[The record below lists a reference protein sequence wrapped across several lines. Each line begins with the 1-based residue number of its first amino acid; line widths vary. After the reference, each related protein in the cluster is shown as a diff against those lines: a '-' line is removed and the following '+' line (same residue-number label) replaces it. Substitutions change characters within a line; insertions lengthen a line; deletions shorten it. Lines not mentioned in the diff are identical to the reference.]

1 MTQECPPGLQ
11 PGEDRVLQAVEN
23 EALEGNGDHQPLL
36 VLGGLPGGGHE
47 LGDDL
52 VPPVEHLRGGDA
64 RLATILG
71 HPGAGHVT
79 EFHRGRGA

>member
-1 MTQECPPGLQ
+1 MVCE
-11 PGEDRVLQAVEN
+11 AVEN
-23 EALEGNGDHQPLL
+23 QALEGDADHELL
-36 VLGGLPGGGHE
+36 LGRGGLPGRGHKF
-47 LGDDL
+47 GYDL
-52 VPPVEHLRGGDA
+52 VSPVEHLRGGDA